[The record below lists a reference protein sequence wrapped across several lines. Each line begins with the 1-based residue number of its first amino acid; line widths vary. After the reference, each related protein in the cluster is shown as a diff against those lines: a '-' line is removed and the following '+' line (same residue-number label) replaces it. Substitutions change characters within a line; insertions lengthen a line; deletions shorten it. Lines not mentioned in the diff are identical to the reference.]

1 MRLPC
6 VSCRATASKLCIIS
20 GTRTPR
26 PRSVWHKPYD
36 YATPGGDD
44 AARVV
49 NEPYKHSH
57 APQAPPVMVKEIR
70 LIADFL
76 SMFFESS
83 LSLRIVHYI
92 CGSPL
97 YTLFWI
103 PLLWRRG
110 LREVLMLFICY
121 AIEFEQLVYAVNRN
135 SFFGQPFF
143 SLVVDIAYHIF
154 TLPIHR

>member
-1 MRLPC
+1 MFLVWQPHQNCALFRGRGRPVRGWFGTNRMTMLRL
-6 VSCRATASKLCIIS
+6 
-20 GTRTPR
+20 
-26 PRSVWHKPYD
+26 
-36 YATPGGDD
+36 GDD

-97 YTLFWI
+97 YTLF
-103 PLLWRRG
+103 
-110 LREVLMLFICY
+110 
-121 AIEFEQLVYAVNRN
+121 
-135 SFFGQPFF
+135 
-143 SLVVDIAYHIF
+143 
-154 TLPIHR
+154 